1 MEVIRHGKYKSAVEP
16 YLQNKMSSENR
27 EQIKEL
33 LGSIWET
40 ISNEISESR
49 EINDLKINQIAEN
62 LEANTPNKAL
72 SSNLIDLIIF
82 LSNFVPQFLI

>member
-33 LGSIWET
+33 LEH
-40 ISNEISESR
+40 EIVGLPPLQSGPSHFDLMRKDGVPVLSQE
-49 EINDLKINQIAEN
+49 EIYAQQ
-62 LEANTPNKAL
+62 PPRGVGGGYKAGL
-72 SSNLIDLIIF
+72 
-82 LSNFVPQFLI
+82 